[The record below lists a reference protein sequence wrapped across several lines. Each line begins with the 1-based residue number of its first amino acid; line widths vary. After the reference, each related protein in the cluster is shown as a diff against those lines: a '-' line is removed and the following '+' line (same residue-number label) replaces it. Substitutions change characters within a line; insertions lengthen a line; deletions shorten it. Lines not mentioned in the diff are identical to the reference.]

1 MKPCVMSQSLSKSH
15 KVIKDK
21 ITVPW
26 SQSLARMLCGMMHF
40 LTLALSFGMCSAAML
55 RSKAATVQHASE
67 LRDVNPELVKM
78 NESVGMLL
86 SGSHGPGAA
95 EVAAQ
100 LQDLLE
106 NTLRRRCSEQKRLC
120 KTSCQLT
127 IHGASPVAMLH
138 CRPLR

>member
-1 MKPCVMSQSLSKSH
+1 
-15 KVIKDK
+15 
-21 ITVPW
+21 
-26 SQSLARMLCGMMHF
+26 
-40 LTLALSFGMCSAAML
+40 MCSAAML

-78 NESVGMLL
+78 NESVGMPL

-127 IHGASPVAMLH
+127 IHRASPVAMLELYMGQNGEVVCPDCEGLGPLTETPH
-138 CRPLR
+138 VKRLFCREEGS